1 MYNIYRSV
9 VNFNVHS
16 VEGKIRSLNKIRKN
30 VQGHKTA
37 GHVSPAGHVAVR
49 DEDER
54 FCSIYPQSVVHFVSS
69 GIRVSSTKFRHS
81 YCTNRMW
88 VSSSNRDSVHT
99 SSVPHF

>member
-9 VNFNVHS
+9 VNFKVHS

-54 FCSIYPQSVVHFVSS
+54 F
-69 GIRVSSTKFRHS
+69 
-81 YCTNRMW
+81 
-88 VSSSNRDSVHT
+88 
-99 SSVPHF
+99 